1 MSNINQDYIVDY
13 LREVTPNNKE
23 FLQEL
28 EVFAHKEHVPIIE
41 PEVAQLLKVILK
53 IKKPEKILEV
63 GTAIGYSSM
72 LMADA
77 LNKNCEI
84 ITIERYDKMF
94 NLATENIKKNGFDK
108 VIDIRFN
115 DALEEL
121 PKIDEKFDLIFIDAA
136 KGQYIEFFDLVRDK
150 LNEDGIIISDNVL
163 YKGMV
168 ANDELVLRRK
178 KTIVKRLRNYLE
190 YINDIKEYTTALI
203 PIGDGVAV
211 TYRGE

>member
-13 LREVTPNNKE
+13 LREVTPTNKE

-28 EVFAHKEHVPIIE
+28 EEFANEEHVPIIE

-53 IKKPEKILEV
+53 IKKPKKILEV
-63 GTAIGYSSM
+63 GAAIGYSSM
-72 LMADA
+72 LMADT
-77 LNKNCEI
+77 LNKDCEI

-115 DALEEL
+115 DALDEL

-136 KGQYIEFFDLVRDK
+136 KGQYIEFFDLVKDK
-150 LNEDGIIISDNVL
+150 LNDDGIIISDNVL

-190 YINDIKEYTTALI
+190 YINDIKDHTTALI

-211 TYRGE
+211 TYKGE

>member
-13 LREVTPNNKE
+13 LREVTPSNKE

-28 EVFAHKEHVPIIE
+28 EEFANEEHVPIIE

-53 IKKPEKILEV
+53 IKKPKKILEV
-63 GTAIGYSSM
+63 GAAIGYSSM
-72 LMADA
+72 LMADT
-77 LNKNCEI
+77 LNKDCEI

-94 NLATENIKKNGFDK
+94 NLATDNIKKNGFDK

-115 DALEEL
+115 DALDEL

-136 KGQYIEFFDLVRDK
+136 KGQYIEFFDLVKDK
-150 LNEDGIIISDNVL
+150 LNDDGIIISDNVL

-190 YINDIKEYTTALI
+190 YINDIKDHTTALI

-211 TYRGE
+211 TYKGE